1 MEKKIELKIAS
12 NKNQKP
18 KTETIKKE
26 FEKPPMVPGYLK
38 DDKYA
43 SAEWKRITKELIAK
57 NILSKLDLAALEIL
71 CKSYSRWRRLEEELD
86 RLKDLTYNPSM
97 ENVDYIQQRPEV
109 SMAMNYAKQYK
120 TMCTEFGLT
129 PASRH
134 KLFEEKPNNEN
145 KPSPM
150 QAILNGG

>member
-1 MEKKIELKIAS
+1 MEKKIELKISS
-12 NKNQKP
+12 NNNQKS
-18 KTETIKKE
+18 KSEVIKKE

-38 DDKYA
+38 NDKYA

-71 CKSYSRWRRLEEELD
+71 CKSYSRWRHLEEELD
-86 RLKDLTYNPSM
+86 DLESLIYNPSM

-109 SMAMNYAKQYK
+109 SIAMNYAKQYK

-134 KLFEEKPNNEN
+134 KLFEEKQNNEN
-145 KPSPM
+145 KASPM
-150 QAILNGG
+150 QTILGG

>member
-1 MEKKIELKIAS
+1 MEKKIELKIS
-12 NKNQKP
+12 SSGREKVK
-18 KTETIKKE
+18 KETIKKE

-38 DDKYA
+38 EDKYA

-86 RLKDLTYNPSM
+86 RLADLTYNPSM

-109 SMAMNYAKQYK
+109 SMATNYAKQYK